1 MKKTTTTKAKDRNV
15 VARVPTV
22 AFAPPAK
29 DRTRLMELK
38 LRPGQTESLALAEI
52 VTEGTVGCSA
62 TLIDFT
68 KGQHDGLSLTE
79 VAQTLRAQ
87 GDAVV
92 GGDLSDAER
101 MLNAQAVT
109 LNAIFNELARRAATN
124 MGTYLETTERYLR
137 LAMKAQAQCRAT
149 VEALAEMKNPH
160 PVAFVKQANIAH
172 GNQQV
177 NNGGAFGEPAARA
190 VPESARTHAGNSS
203 TEPSKLLEA
212 TDVERLDTGAQSAA
226 GAAHQDVETV
236 GALNRPDDRGG

>member
-1 MKKTTTTKAKDRNV
+1 
-15 VARVPTV
+15 
-22 AFAPPAK
+22 
-29 DRTRLMELK
+29 MELK

-87 GDAVV
+87 GDAVA

-101 MLNAQAVT
+101 MLNAQAVA

-149 VEALAEMKNPH
+149 VEALAEMKNPRA
-160 PVAFVKQANIAH
+160 VAFVRQANIAH

-177 NNGGAFGEPAARA
+177 NNGAYPAQHSSSH
-190 VPESARTHAGNSS
+190 VPESTP
-203 TEPSKLLEA
+203 T
-212 TDVERLDTGAQSAA
+212 QSRPIE
-226 GAAHQDVETV
+226 GSV
-236 GALNRPDDRGG
+236 GTQALGRPDGLAGGATTPVPAHRGEMQPPHQRSGSSGATQSGGGTGGG